1 MQTFEILMQ
10 TFEKI
15 VLIHFTFLK
24 GWRGYMPTFLE
35 ESRMMSSGGKTM
47 L

>member
-10 TFEKI
+10 TFEKV
-15 VLIHFTFLK
+15 VLIYFTFSQR
-24 GWRGYMPTFLE
+24 WRGYVPTFLE
-35 ESRMMSSGGKTM
+35 ESRMMSSGGKTI